1 MARIMIVGD
10 NEGLGISRA
19 ALHASS
25 YPGGP
30 RVSDVDSANSPQ
42 RLKSGEDVEE
52 YREAVALRIRRSR
65 RSWRLRLGIAAT
77 TLIAILGGVHSGM
90 RSHRTAEQLAAAVQS
105 GEATADLTRETRR
118 LINELWKMEDLERH
132 PRLGR

>member
-30 RVSDVDSANSPQ
+30 RVSDADSANSTQ
-42 RLKSGEDVEE
+42 RLKTGEDVEK
-52 YREAVALRIRRSR
+52 YREAGALRNRRSR
-65 RSWRLRLGIAAT
+65 RIRRLRLGLAAT

-90 RSHRTAEQLAAAVQS
+90 RSHKTAEQLAAAVQS
-105 GEATADLTRETRR
+105 GGATTDLKRETRR
-118 LINELWKMEDLERH
+118 LVNELWKMEDLERN